1 MLKVISHGIFDAID
15 ATTAPIPR
23 LTKVMGIA
31 QQIRVPDVVNS
42 RTQLQVRGFF
52 KTARGVSMFNSIFPV
67 ISRRN
72 QRQR

>member
-1 MLKVISHGIFDAID
+1 MLKVISQGIFDAID

-31 QQIRVPDVVNS
+31 QQIRVPDVVKS

-52 KTARGVSMFNSIFPV
+52 KTA
-67 ISRRN
+67 
-72 QRQR
+72 

>member
-31 QQIRVPDVVNS
+31 QQISVPDVVKS
-42 RTQLQVRGFF
+42 RTQLQVRGFS
-52 KTARGVSMFNSIFPV
+52 KTA
-67 ISRRN
+67 
-72 QRQR
+72 